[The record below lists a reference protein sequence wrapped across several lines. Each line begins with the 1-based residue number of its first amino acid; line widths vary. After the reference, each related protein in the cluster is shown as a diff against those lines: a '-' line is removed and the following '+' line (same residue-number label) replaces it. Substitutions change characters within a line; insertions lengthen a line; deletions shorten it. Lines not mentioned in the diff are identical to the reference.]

1 MSVRFSL
8 TQRYV
13 THLGMVV
20 VTLLLG
26 SYLITSSVVRSG
38 LTSLF
43 EHRLEHCR
51 VVLNQYARVHS
62 LTRTAELLAVLASP
76 RFLAAVETKDPATL
90 KDEAPHYAAMMNADL
105 LVIADPKGTILYSS
119 EHLDSSALSQVKE
132 YFMGAADDWT
142 ARFVRLSDDGYLEL
156 YVADIYSADGVDLG
170 RLVAGVRVS
179 SFLATDLKNL
189 TGFDVVVTHGTEV
202 VTSTRSETVE
212 RMVDLDY
219 FSPGHLTTNNV
230 LELKLTGRQIVYL
243 PATDALFDATITF
256 VGSPDDLIAPLQGKI
271 NLFLLLLATVGGL
284 TALVVVYLFTRE
296 RIGRQVDLLVG
307 AAENIARG
315 EMDFSIVPQSHD
327 ELGYLAGE
335 MEKMRSRL
343 VGSRSELDRAHED
356 RVNSERMAAI
366 GRLATGII
374 HDFRNPMTIIRGN
387 VDLIKEMKKAGKDS
401 TKYFLR
407 IQHQIDRMDDLA
419 QDVLDYSKER
429 VHLELQTLNLYDYMQ
444 IVREGLAP
452 QFEEA
457 GVTLEI
463 DGPASLEIRLD
474 SVRFRRVLDNIL
486 NNAREALRPGGRTCV
501 TWNVQDGRV
510 LICIEDN
517 GPGIPEDI
525 RGTIFEPFVTSG
537 KKHGT
542 GLGLAIAQKIVNDH
556 GGEVSIESDSSWGT
570 RFTIS
575 LPAMQVESRPKELA
589 SA

>member
-1 MSVRFSL
+1 
-8 TQRYV
+8 
-13 THLGMVV
+13 
-20 VTLLLG
+20 
-26 SYLITSSVVRSG
+26 
-38 LTSLF
+38 
-43 EHRLEHCR
+43 
-51 VVLNQYARVHS
+51 
-62 LTRTAELLAVLASP
+62 
-76 RFLAAVETKDPATL
+76 
-90 KDEAPHYAAMMNADL
+90 
-105 LVIADPKGTILYSS
+105 
-119 EHLDSSALSQVKE
+119 
-132 YFMGAADDWT
+132 
-142 ARFVRLSDDGYLEL
+142 
-156 YVADIYSADGVDLG
+156 
-170 RLVAGVRVS
+170 
-179 SFLATDLKNL
+179 
-189 TGFDVVVTHGTEV
+189 
-202 VTSTRSETVE
+202 
-212 RMVDLDY
+212 
-219 FSPGHLTTNNV
+219 
-230 LELKLTGRQIVYL
+230 
-243 PATDALFDATITF
+243 
-256 VGSPDDLIAPLQGKI
+256 
-271 NLFLLLLATVGGL
+271 
-284 TALVVVYLFTRE
+284 
-296 RIGRQVDLLVG
+296 
-307 AAENIARG
+307 
-315 EMDFSIVPQSHD
+315 
-327 ELGYLAGE
+327 
-335 MEKMRSRL
+335 
-343 VGSRSELDRAHED
+343 
-356 RVNSERMAAI
+356 
-366 GRLATGII
+366 
-374 HDFRNPMTIIRGN
+374 MTIIRGN